1 LLSDYFHGSGASYT
15 HMQSA
20 APIRF
25 FVAASFTF
33 AALLPAQSTPAPQV
47 KPTGGV
53 QVESSLPAT
62 PPTTTPEYPLT
73 PSQQPPKRA
82 QVTYANNILAISA
95 DNSSL
100 NQILR
105 QISSDAGV
113 KITGGVVDERVFGQ
127 YGPAP
132 LAQIL
137 AELLD
142 GTSSNMLFTHPD
154 GATSSELI
162 LTPRQG
168 GATPPNPNAAAF
180 DDKPDQQEPAPDPQQ
195 QAMPAEQLPPG
206 SRTTVPMTPASQT
219 GAAPTDGSQPES
231 PNGVKTPQ
239 QIYEQLQRMRQQQ
252 QQPTTPP

>member
-1 LLSDYFHGSGASYT
+1 
-15 HMQSA
+15 MQSA

-25 FVAASFTF
+25 FVAASLAI
-33 AALLPAQSTPAPQV
+33 AALLPAQSTTSPQS
-47 KPTGGV
+47 KPNAGAT
-53 QVESSLPAT
+53 STLPST
-62 PPTTTPEYPLT
+62 QPTTVPEYPPT
-73 PSQQPPKRA
+73 PAQQPPKRA
-82 QVTYANNILAISA
+82 QVSYANAILSVSA

-105 QISSDAGV
+105 QISSTTGV
-113 KITGGVVDERVFGQ
+113 KITGGVIDERVFGQ

-142 GTSSNMLFTHPD
+142 GTSSNMLLTHPD
-154 GATSSELI
+154 GAASPELI

-180 DDKPDQQEPAPDPQQ
+180 DDKPDSQESAPDPQQ
-195 QAMPAEQLPPG
+195 QAMPADPVPPG
-206 SRTTVPMTPASQT
+206 NRTIIPITQGSPNGTAPA
-219 GAAPTDGSQPES
+219 DGSQPDS

>member
-1 LLSDYFHGSGASYT
+1 LQSDYFLRYGASYT

-25 FVAASFTF
+25 LVVASFAFT
-33 AALLPAQSTPAPQV
+33 ALLTAQSAPSPQ
-47 KPTGGV
+47 PNRGAV
-53 QVESSLPAT
+53 QVASTLPAT
-62 PPTTTPEYPLT
+62 PPTTAPDLPLL
-73 PSQQPPKRA
+73 PSQKPPQRA
-82 QVTYANNILAISA
+82 QVTYANDTLTVFA

-105 QISSDAGV
+105 QISSAATL
-113 KITGGVVDERVFGQ
+113 KITGGVTDERVFGQ

-142 GTSSNMLFTHPD
+142 GTDSNMLLTHPD
-154 GATSSELI
+154 GATSQELI

-168 GATPPNPNAAAF
+168 GPTPPNPNAAAF
-180 DDKPDQQEPAPDPQQ
+180 DERPEPEQPAPEPEQ
-195 QAMPAEQLPPG
+195 PAAALPPG
-206 SRTTVPMTPASQT
+206 NRTIVPITPAPSAT
-219 GAAPTDGSQPES
+219 GTAPTDGSQPDS

-252 QQPTTPP
+252 QQTQTPPQ